1 MRLFKGEWLVVILV
15 SVFFLIPVVAKAQY
29 PALPG
34 KETKCDEIKK
44 SDRRNLCL
52 AFPQQGEVDPSVS
65 FGYKRKDHSNYYCSL
80 IRNRDLQNLCWAVVG
95 PNKSK
100 CDLIVDKKLEEECL
114 AQFK

>member
-1 MRLFKGEWLVVILV
+1 MELLKGEWLAAMLAC
-15 SVFFLIPVVAKAQY
+15 VFLLGPVAAKAQY

-34 KETKCDEIKK
+34 KETKCDEIKDA
-44 SDRRNLCL
+44 DRRNLCL
-52 AFPQQGEVDPSVS
+52 AVPQGEVDPSVS
-65 FGYKRKDHSNYYCSL
+65 FGYKRKDHSNYYCTL

-100 CDLIVDKKLEEECL
+100 CDLVVDKKLEEECL

>member
-1 MRLFKGEWLVVILV
+1 MRVFQGVWLIALVVGVFLV
-15 SVFFLIPVVAKAQY
+15 HPALVRAQY

-34 KETKCDEIKK
+34 KQTKCDAVKD

-52 AFPQQGEVDPSVS
+52 AMPKGEVDPAVS
-65 FGYKRKDHSNYYCSL
+65 FGYKRKDHSNYYCTL

-100 CDLIVDKKLEEECL
+100 CGLIVDKKLEDECN